1 MSSKTRIGYE
11 VSQDEQAV
19 ADAGVEYDAVEESEL
34 RPSVAQE
41 INAKVDGIAPG
52 SVSQGMSLED
62 EEKMAAREWEVR
74 RTRVRWD
81 RRQDSDREGRTRS
94 VVEEENAERRYEIG
108 KRAASVDRWADPDID
123 DPRVQLS
130 RMQLGE
136 VNRQAARL
144 AGELRGWSRAA
155 ISRRLA
161 ERVVDGVEMLDAV
174 VAVYDELQEC
184 GGQVIPI
191 SRVERVDEYEVDIEG
206 EVSVLWEPSCAAI
219 RQVGLLE
226 DDSGRIK
233 FTSWR
238 KSGQPL
244 VREGE
249 RVRLRAVAKNWYEG
263 RCSVALTGKTLVSF
277 SEQDGL

>member
-1 MSSKTRIGYE
+1 MSSTTQIGYE
-11 VSQDEQAV
+11 VSHDEQQS
-19 ADAGVEYDAVEESEL
+19 VEEFEEAEEPAL

-41 INAKVDGIAPG
+41 IDAKVDGVAPG
-52 SVSQGMSLED
+52 TVSRGMGLEAQ
-62 EEKMAAREWEVR
+62 EKMAAREWEIT

-81 RRQDSDREGRTRS
+81 RRQDSDREERTRR
-94 VVEEENAERRYEIG
+94 VVENVNAKRRYEVG
-108 KRAASVDRWADPDID
+108 KRAASVDRWADPDIE
-123 DPRVQLS
+123 DPRAQLS
-130 RMQLGE
+130 RVQLGE
-136 VNRQAARL
+136 VNKQAARL
-144 AGELRGWSRAA
+144 AGELQGWSRAA

-161 ERVVDGVEMLDAV
+161 ERVVEGVEMLDAV

-184 GGQVIPI
+184 PGQVVPI
-191 SRVERVDEYEVDIEG
+191 SAVERVDDYEVDIEG
-206 EVSVLWEPSCAAI
+206 TVSVLWTPSCAAI
-219 RQVGLLE
+219 KQVGLLE

-277 SEQDGL
+277 PERDGQ

>member
-1 MSSKTRIGYE
+1 
-11 VSQDEQAV
+11 
-19 ADAGVEYDAVEESEL
+19 
-34 RPSVAQE
+34 
-41 INAKVDGIAPG
+41 VDGLAPG
-52 SVSQGMSLED
+52 TVSAGMSLEA
-62 EEKMAAREWEVR
+62 EEKMAAREWEIG

-81 RRQDSDREGRTRS
+81 RRQDSDREERTRRM
-94 VVEEENAERRYEIG
+94 VEDVDAKRRYEVA
-108 KRAASVDRWADPDID
+108 KRAASVDRWANPEIE
-123 DPRVQLS
+123 DPRAQLS
-130 RMQLGE
+130 RGQLGE

-161 ERVVDGVEMLDAV
+161 ERVVDGVELLDAV

-191 SRVERVDEYEVDIEG
+191 SKVERVDDYEVDIEG
-206 EVSVLWEPSCAAI
+206 TVSVLWEPSCAAI

-226 DDSGRIK
+226 DDTGRIK

-249 RVRLRAVAKNWYEG
+249 VVRLRAVAKNWYQG
-263 RCSVALTGKTLVSF
+263 RCSVALTGKTLVTF
-277 SEQDGL
+277 PDRDEL